1 MGYSGW
7 SDDAYKHISTP
18 RKSMDPSTV
27 KSSVFS
33 RGLKPSLNPKGVKF
47 RESRDSDAH
56 PESNAIGVFF
66 DVTGSMGSIPVQ
78 FATAKLGGL
87 MTLLVS
93 KGVIP
98 HPQVLFGAIGDARC
112 DAAPFQVGQFES
124 GLEMDQCLTDIYIES
139 GGGGNNGES
148 YGLAHYFMA
157 NHSSIDCFEKR
168 GKKGYLFTIGDE
180 RVLPVCRDEIAKVF
194 GDVVETDLN
203 VTDLIRQCETKYE
216 VFHIIVETSA
226 TRQQNSTAQWKDLLG
241 ERALVLTNPDDICE
255 LIASTI
261 GLLEGSTIDK
271 MASILKD
278 AGTKDSTIK
287 SVSTALAP
295 LGGTSVVKS
304 GTGAITGKLPDSD
317 AGTGGTVRL

>member
-7 SDDAYKHISTP
+7 SDDAYKSISGT

-27 KSSVFS
+27 KSAVFS
-33 RGLKPSLNPKGVKF
+33 RGLKPSLDPKGVKF
-47 RESRDSDAH
+47 RESRDSTEH

-66 DVTGSMGSIPVQ
+66 DVTGSMGGIPVQ
-78 FATAKLGGL
+78 FATEKLGGL

-98 HPQVLFGAIGDARC
+98 HPQVLFGAIGDGQCGDR
-112 DAAPFQVGQFES
+112 APFQVGQFES

-180 RVLPVCRDEIAKVF
+180 RVLPVKRDEISRIF
-194 GDVVETDLN
+194 GDTVETDLN
-203 VTDLIRQCETKYE
+203 VTDLIRQCESKYE
-216 VFHIIVETSA
+216 VFHIVVETAS

-241 ERALVLTNPDDICE
+241 ERALVLDNPNDICE

-261 GLLEGSTIDK
+261 GLVEGSSITE
-271 MASILKD
+271 MADLLRA

-295 LGGTSVVKS
+295 LGGTGIVRA
-304 GTGAITGKLPDSD
+304 GTGALTGKLPDD
-317 AGTGGTVRL
+317 GVDGTVRL